1 MPSEGEIGGMGQTQL
16 MVLTWELQCS
26 LMGRVQGQVPLKV
39 PLKEPSEGVTGG
51 KGPIQLMVLS

>member
-1 MPSEGEIGGMGQTQL
+1 MGQTQL